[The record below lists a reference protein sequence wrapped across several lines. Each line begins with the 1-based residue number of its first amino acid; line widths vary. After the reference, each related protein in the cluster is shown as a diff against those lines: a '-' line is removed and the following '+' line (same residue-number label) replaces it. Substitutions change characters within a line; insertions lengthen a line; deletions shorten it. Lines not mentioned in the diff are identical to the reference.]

1 MRRKLSTFK
10 KPKNQ
15 LELGVIESMIS
26 SIRDNRR
33 VRGEQKTMRDR
44 SDSYS
49 YQKSTPLEFKDSMSK
64 GEHEEHQSKWK
75 IYKRSSHIRLGI
87 LLGGIVMIISVFLVW
102 LAI

>member
-1 MRRKLSTFK
+1 MRRELSTFK
-10 KPKNQ
+10 KQKNR

-44 SDSYS
+44 SDGYS
-49 YQKSTPLEFKDSMSK
+49 YQKSTPLEFVDSMSAE
-64 GEHEEHQSKWK
+64 EHEKHQSEWTLR
-75 IYKRSSHIRLGI
+75 KRSSHIRLGI

-102 LAI
+102 LAL